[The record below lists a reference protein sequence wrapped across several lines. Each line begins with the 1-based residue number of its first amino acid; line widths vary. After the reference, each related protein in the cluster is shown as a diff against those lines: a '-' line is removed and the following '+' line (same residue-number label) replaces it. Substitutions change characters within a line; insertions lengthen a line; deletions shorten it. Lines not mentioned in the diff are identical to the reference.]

1 MQDYSSILNHFITFA
16 VKELKLKSCP
26 KIRLVGHQEDTRDAF
41 GHSDGHEIVV
51 RISGR
56 HPLDVMRTIAHELTH
71 VKQGTV
77 MRGEQQ
83 REDNANAIAGRV
95 MRKYDNTYPNAFKLK
110 DIPEE
115 VVSAVPVNSMGTSSP
130 YNPASAIAQ
139 PESVLGAM
147 IKRNKGPRN
156 LRDIVGR
163 GAMIKDL
170 RKDRKSGI

>member
-1 MQDYSSILNHFITFA
+1 MQDYSSLLHHFITFA
-16 VKELKLKSCP
+16 VKELKLKACP
-26 KIRLVGHQEDTRDAF
+26 KIRFVGHEEDSKDAF
-41 GHSDGHEIVV
+41 GHSDGHEVVV
-51 RISGR
+51 RVKGR
-56 HPLDVMRTIAHELTH
+56 HPIDIMRTIAHELTH
-71 VKQGTV
+71 VKQGTT
-77 MRGEQQ
+77 MHGDQQ
-83 REDNANAIAGRV
+83 REDNANAIAGRI
-95 MRKYDNTYPNAFKLK
+95 MRKYGIAHPQFFKLK